1 MFVEFAQIRLS
12 CLYSRGCHRSNQLFD
27 KGRENQGEKI
37 ISFQIFRLERERE
50 EKRKQAMKVQMEFP
64 PEDLALATIPGTFN
78 GFGTQTSAL
87 VFSVFLFVSL
97 FSKIYLLLDT
107 TG

>member
-1 MFVEFAQIRLS
+1 MEFLIAVGLI
-12 CLYSRGCHRSNQLFD
+12 NFFD

-64 PEDLALATIPGTFN
+64 PEDLALATIPGTF
-78 GFGTQTSAL
+78 
-87 VFSVFLFVSL
+87 SVF
-97 FSKIYLLLDT
+97 DT
-107 TG
+107 